1 MNMHVFRAAVEAG
14 EIDTIGTLFTD
25 DVVLHSPVAH
35 RPYTGRDTVAAIVSA
50 VATVLQE
57 FRFEREIDAGT
68 ADHALVFHATVDGL
82 QIQGCDFLHSRDD
95 GLIDELT
102 VMVRPLKAAT
112 VFAQQM
118 TAELGRTG
126 LP

>member
-1 MNMHVFRAAVEAG
+1 MSMHVFRAAVEAG

-68 ADHALVFHATVDGL
+68 ADHALVFNATVDGL

>member
-1 MNMHVFRAAVEAG
+1 MHAFRTAVEAG
-14 EIDTIGTLFTD
+14 DIDTIGTLFTD
-25 DVVLHSPVAH
+25 DVILHSPVAH
-35 RPYTGRDTVAAIVSA
+35 RPYTGRDTVATIVSA

-57 FRFEREIDAGT
+57 FRFEREIGGG
-68 ADHALVFHATVDGL
+68 ADEHALVFNATVDGL

-118 TAELGRTG
+118 TAELGRAG